1 MIIFYWTILV
11 MALIFISNDIYYSI
25 FKPEDKVRIEE
36 DVQRRMAE
44 NKRIKQ
50 PTYDEDGNIICPV
63 CSSKQIQLMKRGWK
77 FTTGFLGSSKVE
89 RVCMSCKHKF

>member
-1 MIIFYWTILV
+1 MIILYLV
-11 MALIFISNDIYYSI
+11 LTAISIYLLIQALYVNVI
-25 FKPEDKVRIEE
+25 KPEIGEQLRDEAK
-36 DVQRRMAE
+36 QRELRRKKAMH
-44 NKRIKQ
+44 
-50 PTYDEDGNIICPV
+50 DEDGNIICPV